1 MLFLIRFAWEASQI
15 QLSSTRAG
23 QAQKTRAQCL
33 LTSLNQCMAPELMV
47 GNNKVGCDS
56 CTGLRNKRLSQASK
70 GEKTGTVY
78 SNASKQLPIYSP
90 PPVLTLHMKR
100 FEVHSSSPRKI
111 NRHTQF
117 GELLDLAPFC
127 SAISQDLPHMRRG
140 QRSVLYSL
148 FGLVEHSSAA

>member
-1 MLFLIRFAWEASQI
+1 MSDMDGPLLTQFEWLSQARTTLAPQYQPASGEC
-15 QLSSTRAG
+15 S
-23 QAQKTRAQCL
+23 L
-33 LTSLNQCMAPELMV
+33 LTSLNQYMAPELLV
-47 GNNKVGCDS
+47 GNNKFGCDS
-56 CTGLRNKRLSQASK
+56 CTRLRNKRLPQASK
-70 GEKTGTVY
+70 GEKTVY
-78 SNASKQLPIYSP
+78 SNASKQLLIYSP
-90 PPVLTLHMKR
+90 PPVLTVHMKR

-148 FGLVEHSSAA
+148 FGLV